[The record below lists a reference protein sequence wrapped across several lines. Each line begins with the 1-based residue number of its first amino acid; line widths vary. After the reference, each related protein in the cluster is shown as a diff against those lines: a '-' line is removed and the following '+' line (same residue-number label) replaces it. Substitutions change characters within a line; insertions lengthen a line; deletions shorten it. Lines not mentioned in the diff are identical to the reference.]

1 MRAKPGD
8 LLVIKSHRVGEGER
22 HAEILKVRG
31 KHGEPSY
38 EVRWS
43 EDGHEAVVYPGSDA
57 LIEPQEKEDLGWGQA
72 SGQLATHR

>member
-1 MRAKPGD
+1 MRAKPGE
-8 LLVIKSHRVGEGER
+8 LLVIKSHRVGERER

-31 KHGEPSY
+31 KHGEPPY

-57 LIEPQEKEDLGWGQA
+57 VIEHKRKK
-72 SGQLATHR
+72 T